1 MISIGKNQNVAAVAP
16 KKNDKDIDDVSVM
29 RKRPFKEDKA
39 LVGEL
44 VKLQAALKAG
54 TAVPLT
60 AGIDTAVKEDGGKG
74 FPTQAKYEMGDDG
87 RLSLS
92 IYTVKEGRN
101 VLPEKSHTT
110 ERSGFPLTKEWTHG
124 AEVFGAKGQDDEHV
138 ARSAGF

>member
-1 MISIGKNQNVAAVAP
+1 MQIRQSSLATVSAQKSHAP
-16 KKNDKDIDDVSVM
+16 VGVELL
-29 RKRPFKEDKA
+29 KRSAFKEDPA

-44 VKLQAALKAG
+44 VKLRTGLTSG
-54 TAVPLT
+54 SAVALT
-60 AGIDTAVKEDGGKG
+60 AGIDTAVKEDAGKG

-92 IYTVKEGRN
+92 IYTVKEGKN